1 MPKFKIMLLLLFL
14 AIVRV
19 LRMTFVIR
27 LLLLARMSLLGTNED
42 LSRDYCIKKNRVRTY
57 ELRNGDQ
64 SNDTQIKMD
73 LLTNP

>member
-42 LSRDYCIKKNRVRTY
+42 LSRYYITVLKRIEYVHMNSEMIIK
-57 ELRNGDQ
+57 
-64 SNDTQIKMD
+64 
-73 LLTNP
+73 

>member
-1 MPKFKIMLLLLFL
+1 MPKFKIVLLLLFL

-42 LSRDYCIKKNRVRTY
+42 LSRYYITVLKRIEYVHMNSEMIIIK
-57 ELRNGDQ
+57 
-64 SNDTQIKMD
+64 
-73 LLTNP
+73 

>member
-42 LSRDYCIKKNRVRTY
+42 LSRYYITVLKRIEYVHMNSEMIIIK
-57 ELRNGDQ
+57 
-64 SNDTQIKMD
+64 
-73 LLTNP
+73 